1 MINDNQP
8 LIEPDE
14 HVDES
19 ALTEKE
25 QDMLNSVRFSRIVLP
40 MLLGLG
46 VVGYMMW
53 RSFQQENLPELNWTI
68 TTVALLLL
76 CVFLL
81 GLRHIAYAIRLRVI
95 TEGEFS
101 WRKCIELIFIWEFS
115 SAITPTSVGGSG
127 VALFVLSQE
136 KLPAGKIAAIIFY
149 TIILD
154 TVFFVIGLPI
164 LFIFLGYPMIFPEGD
179 AGGSVIT
186 NSFFVSYILMII
198 YGSLFF
204 YGVFVSP
211 NRIKQ
216 FLAWL
221 TSWKWLKRFQEK
233 AVTLGEDMVL
243 TSGEI
248 KTKPLSYHILAFG
261 STAAAWS
268 IRFGLVMIL
277 MIAFVPSVKEGFGW
291 AQQTLLYGRLEAMYV
306 VLALSPTPGGTG
318 IAEAAFGPFL
328 RDFIVD
334 SNGQYAAGMAVL
346 IAFIWRLLTYYFY
359 LLAGT
364 VIVPNWIRGVVN
376 ERIRKRKAKTV

>member
-1 MINDNQP
+1 M
-8 LIEPDE
+8 PDE
-14 HVDES
+14 YVHEGEE
-19 ALTEKE
+19 LTEDE
-25 QDMLNSVRFSRIVLP
+25 QDMLNSVRFSRIILP
-40 MLLGLG
+40 ILLGLG

-53 RSFQQENLPELNWTI
+53 RSFQKEQLPELNWTGMTI
-68 TTVALLLL
+68 LLLLL

-95 TEGEFS
+95 TEGEFT

-154 TVFFVIGLPI
+154 TTFFVIGLPI

-179 AGGSVIT
+179 AAGSAVIT
-186 NSFFVSYILMII
+186 NSFFISYVLMLT
-198 YGSLFF
+198 YGTLFF
-204 YGVFVSP
+204 YGIIIRP
-211 NRIKQ
+211 DKIRN
-216 FLAWL
+216 LLGWL
-221 TSWKWLKRFQEK
+221 TSWKWTKRFRRG
-233 AVTLGEDMVL
+233 AVRMAKDMVT
-243 TSGEI
+243 TSREI
-248 KTKPLSYHILAFG
+248 RTKPFSYHVTAFG
-261 STAAAWS
+261 ATAAAWS

-277 MIAFVPSVKEGFGW
+277 MIAFVPAVREGFGW

-334 SNGQYAAGMAVL
+334 VDGKYIAGMAVL

-364 VIVPNWIRGVVN
+364 IVIPNWIRGIVN
-376 ERIRKRKAKTV
+376 ERIRKRKAA

>member
-1 MINDNQP
+1 MQS
-8 LIEPDE
+8 DE
-14 HVDES
+14 LMEEVV
-19 ALTEKE
+19 LTEEE
-25 QDMLNSVRFSRIVLP
+25 QDMLNSVRFSRIILP
-40 MLLGLG
+40 ILLGLG
-46 VVGYMMW
+46 VVAYMMW
-53 RSFQQENLPELNWTI
+53 RSFQQENLPELSWTI
-68 TTVALLLL
+68 TTIGLLAL

-95 TEGEFS
+95 TEGAFT

-154 TVFFVIGLPI
+154 TSFFVIGLPI
-164 LFIFLGYPMIFPEGD
+164 LFMFLGAPMIFPAGD
-179 AGGSVIT
+179 TGASVIT

-204 YGVFVSP
+204 YGVFISP
-211 NRIKQ
+211 NKIKQ
-216 FLAWL
+216 LLAWL

-243 TSGEI
+243 TSKEI
-248 KTKPLSYHILAFG
+248 KTKPFSYHALAFG

-277 MIAFVPSVKEGFGW
+277 MVAFVPAVKEGLSW
-291 AQQTLLYGRLEAMYV
+291 AQQTLLYGRLEVMYV

-334 SNGQYAAGMAVL
+334 NNGIYAPGMAVL

-364 VIVPNWIRGVVN
+364 IVVPNWIRGIVN
-376 ERIRKRKAKTV
+376 ARIRKRKAKEASGA